1 MAKHSSTAKVVDGSL
16 VLSLPDAVTPVV
28 MRLSL
33 EEAKSAA
40 FTVLEK
46 KDQHVLTVQ
55 FSEKESRDIA
65 PFDEKE
71 KAVNAL
77 MAASA
82 ALEKGSRVYV
92 GGGSAHNDND
102 EGGFSFKSFGK
113 WVAALG
119 LLFVLVWF
127 VASMNSGLPQ
137 APTLSAAERA
147 AGGQAAATGTG
158 RTPFDNPREVT
169 GEPVSADAFLS
180 RAE

>member
-46 KDQHVLTVQ
+46 KDLHVLTVQ

-65 PFDEKE
+65 PFADKDQ
-71 KAVNAL
+71 AVSAL

-82 ALEKGSRVYV
+82 ALEKGSRVYSANA
-92 GGGSAHNDND
+92 GSNDN
-102 EGGFSFKSFGK
+102 EGGFSFKTAGK

-119 LLFVLVWF
+119 LLFILVWF
-127 VASMNSGLPQ
+127 VASMNGGVPQ
-137 APTLSAAERA
+137 APSRSIAERA
-147 AGGQAAATGTG
+147 AGGEAAANGTG
-158 RTPFDNPREVT
+158 RVPFDNPRQVT
-169 GEPVSADAFLS
+169 GAPVSADDFLS